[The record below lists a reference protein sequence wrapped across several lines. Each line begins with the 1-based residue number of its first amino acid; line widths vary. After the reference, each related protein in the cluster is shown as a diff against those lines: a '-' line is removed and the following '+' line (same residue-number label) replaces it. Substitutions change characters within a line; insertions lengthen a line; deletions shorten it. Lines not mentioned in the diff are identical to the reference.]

1 MEAKP
6 IMDKETNYNEL
17 ESKNVSNQA
26 STDNLSNDN
35 TIHHESTIENLSLI
49 HI

>member
-1 MEAKP
+1 
-6 IMDKETNYNEL
+6 MDKETNYNEL

-35 TIHHESTIENLSLI
+35 TPPINYSKWGKSR
-49 HI
+49 